1 MNLDIHLVVS
11 THRFRNSLRHSVE
24 SPLLSFHKIDAHQP
38 VGVDRAAENP
48 AAQAP
53 EMGVRWLIQ
62 RRTSRKNKGMPIQYI
77 KPP

>member
-11 THRFRNSLRHSVE
+11 THRFRNFLRHSVE

-38 VGVDRAAENP
+38 MGVDRFAANP
-48 AAQAP
+48 AARTL

-62 RRTSRKNKGMPIQYI
+62 RRTSRKNKGMPILYI